1 VAPPHGTLHDPLY
14 LVDLMHGSLQKI
26 LPTSG
31 RTAYDP
37 LATVRHK
44 ESSWLEYRRAAAWKS
59 KPRELTVDPVDDHDE
74 SGAEI

>member
-1 VAPPHGTLHDPLY
+1 MG
-14 LVDLMHGSLQKI
+14 HGSSQKI

-37 LATVRHK
+37 PATFYATRNRLGSNISGQPHG
-44 ESSWLEYRRAAAWKS
+44 KS
-59 KPRELTVDPVDDHDE
+59 QLTVDPVNDHDE